1 MEIEYQFFSFL
12 AVMEPDI
19 DDRNNE
25 TEYDFRKEVPK
36 QTNLKVYFSKDYS
49 NVFHCWKA
57 VNVFYYRS
65 FSKIPCYHGEILL
78 QIL

>member
-36 QTNLKVYFSKDYS
+36 QTNLKVYISKNYS

-57 VNVFYYRS
+57 VNVFYYLS
-65 FSKIPCYHGEILL
+65 FSKIPCYHSEIFV